1 METVIAVPTS
11 RSTNPFTPT
20 FGTSPALLVGRG
32 PVIQE
37 FADALDDGPGAP
49 GRALLLSG
57 QRGVGK
63 TALLN
68 ALEDEA
74 KQRGWLTISETAL
87 SGLVDRMTTD
97 HLPRLLAEHDPRGN
111 VERRFSGFSAP
122 ARLGGVNFDTGK
134 RHQPAPSLRSQ
145 LTELTDHLA
154 RNGTGVVVTIDEIA
168 PETLADLRAIAATV
182 QHLFREDRPIA
193 VIMAGLPQS
202 VEALLDA
209 SGITFLRRA
218 MHRPLGA
225 VSRAAAARG
234 LAVPVEEAGRS
245 WEDAALSQAVKAT
258 RGYPYMLQLVGFHS
272 YRAAGQVIGV
282 TEVAA
287 AVSRATRDVSSLVH
301 RPTISS
307 LTAVEVAFLEA
318 MAQDEGPSLTAEI
331 AQRMGKTTVYV
342 GQYRR
347 RLLDKH
353 IITAPERGVVSLAM
367 PGMREHLR
375 GEISAG
381 ELDFW

>member
-1 METVIAVPTS
+1 M
-11 RSTNPFTPT
+11 
-20 FGTSPALLVGRG
+20 GRG
-32 PVIQE
+32 PVITE

-74 KQRGWLTISETAL
+74 KKRGWLIISETAL
-87 SGLVDRMTTD
+87 SGLIGRISTD

-111 VERRFSGFSAP
+111 VERRFAGFSAP
-122 ARLGGVNFDTGK
+122 ARMGGVSFDTDK
-134 RHQPAPSLRSQ
+134 RHQPTPSLRSQ
-145 LTELTDHLA
+145 LTELCGHLA
-154 RNGTGVVVTIDEIA
+154 RTGTGVVITIDEIS
-168 PETLADLRAIAATV
+168 PDTLEDLRAIAATV
-182 QHLFREDRPIA
+182 QHLFREDLPIA

-202 VEALLDA
+202 VESLLDA

-218 MHRPLGA
+218 MHHPLGA
-225 VSRAAAARG
+225 VSRDDARQG
-234 LAVPVEEAGRS
+234 LEVPVAEAGLTWS
-245 WEDAALSQAVKAT
+245 DQALSQAVEAT
-258 RGYPYMLQLVGFHS
+258 RGYPYMLQLVGFHA
-272 YRAAGQVIGV
+272 YRTAVGEIG
-282 TEVAA
+282 TREVAA
-287 AVSRATRDVSSLVH
+287 AIDRATRDVSSLVH

-307 LTAVEVAFLEA
+307 LTAVEVRFLEA
-318 MAQDEGPSLTAEI
+318 MAEDEGPTLTADI
-331 AQRMGKTTVYV
+331 ATRMGKSAVYV

-353 IITAPERGVVSLAM
+353 IITAPERGLVALAM

-375 GEISAG
+375 GEIAG
-381 ELDFW
+381 HGLDFW

>member
-1 METVIAVPTS
+1 MPELP
-11 RSTNPFTPT
+11 RSINPFTPT

-32 PVIQE
+32 PVITE

-68 ALEDEA
+68 ELEDEA
-74 KQRGWLTISETAL
+74 KKRGWLIVSETAL
-87 SGLVDRMTTD
+87 TGLIERISTD

-122 ARLGGVNFDTGK
+122 ARMGGVSFDTGK
-134 RHQPAPSLRSQ
+134 RHEPTPTLRSQ
-145 LTELTDHLA
+145 LTELCEHLA
-154 RNGTGVVVTIDEIA
+154 RSGTGVVITIDEIS
-168 PETLADLRAIAATV
+168 PDTLEDLRAIAATV
-182 QHLFREDRPIA
+182 QHLFREDLPIA
-193 VIMAGLPQS
+193 VIMAGLPQA
-202 VEALLDA
+202 VESLLDA

-218 MHRPLGA
+218 LHHPLGA
-225 VSRAAAARG
+225 VSRDAARRGLEVPVTQAG
-234 LAVPVEEAGRS
+234 LAWSDP
-245 WEDAALSQAVKAT
+245 ALTQAVEAT
-258 RGYPYMLQLVGFHS
+258 RGYPYMLQLVGFHA
-272 YRAAGQVIGV
+272 YRTAVDTIDTRKVTAAID
-282 TEVAA
+282 
-287 AVSRATRDVSSLVH
+287 RATRDVSSLVH

-307 LTAVEVAFLEA
+307 LTAVEVRFLEA
-318 MAQDEGPSLTAEI
+318 MAEDEGPTLTANI
-331 AQRMGKTTVYV
+331 AERMGKSAVYV

-353 IITAPERGVVSLAM
+353 IITAPERGLVALAM

-375 GEISAG
+375 GEITG
-381 ELDFW
+381 HGLDFW

>member
-1 METVIAVPTS
+1 MTIPEPG
-11 RSTNPFTPT
+11 RSLNPFTPT

-74 KQRGWLTISETAL
+74 KSRGWISISETAL
-87 SGLVDRMTTD
+87 SGLVDRFTTD
-97 HLPRLLAEHDPRGN
+97 HLPRLLSEHDQHGN
-111 VERRFSGFSAP
+111 TERRFSGFTAP
-122 ARLGGVNFDTGK
+122 GGLGGLRFETGP
-134 RHQPAPSLRSQ
+134 RHLATPSLRSQ
-145 LTELTDHLA
+145 LTQLCDLLA
-154 RNGTGVVVTIDEIA
+154 PHGTGVLLTIDEIS
-168 PETLADLRAIAATV
+168 PETLKDLRAIAATV
-182 QHLFREDRPIA
+182 QHLFREDRPVA
-193 VIMAGLPQS
+193 VVMAGLPQS

-209 SGITFLRRA
+209 PGVTFLRRA
-218 MHRPLGA
+218 LHHPLGA
-225 VSRAAAARG
+225 VSRIDARHG
-234 LAVPVEEAGRS
+234 LAVPVIEAGKS
-245 WEDAALSQAVKAT
+245 WNEPALAQAVAAT
-258 RGYPYMLQLVGFHS
+258 RGYPYMLQLVGFHA
-272 YRAAGQVIGV
+272 YRNAATVI
-282 TEVAA
+282 EVADVQGA
-287 AVSRATRDVSSLVH
+287 IERATRDVSSLVH
-301 RPTISS
+301 RPTVSS

-318 MAQDEGPSLTAEI
+318 MAADDDLSATGDI
-331 AQRMGKTTVYV
+331 AARMGKSAVYV

-353 IITAPERGVVSLAM
+353 IITAPERGYVGLAM

-375 GEISAG
+375 GEVAG
-381 ELDFW
+381 GGLEFW

>member
-1 METVIAVPTS
+1 MTEPDRP

-32 PVIQE
+32 PVIRE

-74 KQRGWLTISETAL
+74 RKRGWLAISETAL
-87 SGLVDRMTTD
+87 HGLAERITTD
-97 HLPRLLAEHDPRGN
+97 HLPHLLAEHDPRGN

-122 ARLGGVNFDTGK
+122 ARMGALRFDTDH
-134 RHQPAPSLRSQ
+134 RHQPTPSLRSQ
-145 LTELTDHLA
+145 LTELSDHLA
-154 RNGTGVVVTIDEIA
+154 RHDTGIVITIDEIA
-168 PETLADLRAIAATV
+168 PDTLADLRAIAATV

-202 VEALLDA
+202 VESLLDA
-209 SGITFLRRA
+209 PGITFLRRA
-218 MHRPLGA
+218 MHHPLGA
-225 VSRAAAARG
+225 VSRASAREG
-234 LAVPVEEAGRS
+234 LEVPVHEAGLD
-245 WEDAALSQAVKAT
+245 WDEAALTHAVDAT

-272 YRAAGQVIGV
+272 YRAADRTIGGA
-282 TEVAA
+282 EVDA
-287 AVSRATRDVSSLVH
+287 AVDRATRDVSSLVH

-318 MAQDEGPSLTAEI
+318 MAQDDGPSSTAEI
-331 AQRMGKTTVYV
+331 AGRMGKSAVYV

-353 IITAPERGVVSLAM
+353 IITAPERGLVQLAM

-375 GEISAG
+375 GDITPRG
-381 ELDFW
+381 LDFW

>member
-1 METVIAVPTS
+1 MNQVEP
-11 RSTNPFTPT
+11 RSANPFTPT

-32 PVIQE
+32 PVITE
-37 FADALDDGPGAP
+37 FADALDDGPGSPA
-49 GRALLLSG
+49 RALLLSG

-74 KQRGWLTISETAL
+74 KKRGWLTISETAL
-87 SGLVDRMTTD
+87 TGLIERIRTD

-111 VERRFSGFSAP
+111 VERRFSGFTVP
-122 ARLGGVNFDTGK
+122 ARMGGVSFDTDK
-134 RHQPAPSLRSQ
+134 RHQPAPTLRSQ
-145 LTELTDHLA
+145 LTELSDHLA
-154 RNGTGVVVTIDEIA
+154 KNGTGVVITIDEIA
-168 PETLADLRAIAATV
+168 PDTLEDLRAIAATV

-202 VEALLDA
+202 VESLLDA

-218 MHRPLGA
+218 LHHPLGA
-225 VSRAAAARG
+225 VSRVDARQG
-234 LAVPVEEAGRS
+234 LQVPVAEAGLTWS
-245 WEDAALSQAVKAT
+245 DEALDQAVEAT
-258 RGYPYMLQLVGFHS
+258 RGYPYMLQLVGFHA
-272 YRAAGQVIGV
+272 YRAATGQICAA
-282 TEVAA
+282 EVDAA
-287 AVSRATRDVSSLVH
+287 IDRATRDVSSLVH

-307 LTAVEVAFLEA
+307 LTAVEVNFLEA
-318 MAQDEGPSLTAEI
+318 MAEDDGPSLTSEI
-331 AQRMGKTTVYV
+331 AERMGKTIVYV

-353 IITAPERGVVSLAM
+353 IITAPERGLVALAM

-375 GEISAG
+375 GEVTPRG
-381 ELDFW
+381 LDFW